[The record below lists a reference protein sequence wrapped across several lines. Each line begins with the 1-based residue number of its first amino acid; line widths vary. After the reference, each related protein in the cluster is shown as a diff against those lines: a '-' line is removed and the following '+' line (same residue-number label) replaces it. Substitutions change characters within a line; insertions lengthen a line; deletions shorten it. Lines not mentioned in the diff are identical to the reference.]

1 MNKLGTVAF
10 SIVALLLLTS
20 SHAGSESE
28 LQPVMGLYTFGGAER
43 GNEFGLVSPRT
54 SSTHFVPAPAGG
66 IGGTEVFGLYP
77 LTKSWGIQGSFL
89 NQGGRGGYRLGV
101 SAGPVYDYGSGKVGV
116 FTDYV
121 YQHQGSNN
129 FVYLRGQ
136 WSHYFQNWDLVF
148 SYSQPVN
155 SVQHDSVVIR
165 TPESRCVPSPPP
177 SKKAVPAINQL
188 TGFARIYPTERI
200 EFTLGLLVNSFA
212 GPDRNKTGTGFGG
225 VFGAAVQLTDWLV
238 LRPVQGQMDTRER
251 YRITSGLQFIWTPG
265 PKEKPERLLGEDRDT
280 NFALA
285 SAGSATITSPA

>member
-10 SIVALLLLTS
+10 SIVALLLLIG

-28 LQPVMGLYTFGGAER
+28 LQPVVGLYGFGGAER
-43 GNEFGLVSPRT
+43 GNDRGING
-54 SSTHFVPAPAGG
+54 PAGA

-77 LTKSWGIQGSFL
+77 FTETFGIQGGLL

-101 SAGPVYDYGSGKVGV
+101 SAGPVYDYGSGKVGL
-116 FTDYV
+116 FTDYI
-121 YQHQGSNN
+121 YQKRGSNN

-155 SVQHDSVVIR
+155 SVQHGPGTETI
-165 TPESRCVPSPPP
+165 TTQKPPP
-177 SKKAVPAINQL
+177 LCAESNVRKKSTAAPAINQL

-200 EFTLGLLVNSFA
+200 EVTLGLLVNSFA
-212 GPDRNKTGTGFGG
+212 GPDHNKTGTGFGG
-225 VFGAAVQLTDWLV
+225 VFGAAVQLTDWLL

-251 YRITSGLQFIWTPG
+251 YRITSGLEFIWTPAR
-265 PKEKPERLLGEDRDT
+265 KEKPERLLGEERDT

-285 SAGSATITSPA
+285 SVGSTFISDPG